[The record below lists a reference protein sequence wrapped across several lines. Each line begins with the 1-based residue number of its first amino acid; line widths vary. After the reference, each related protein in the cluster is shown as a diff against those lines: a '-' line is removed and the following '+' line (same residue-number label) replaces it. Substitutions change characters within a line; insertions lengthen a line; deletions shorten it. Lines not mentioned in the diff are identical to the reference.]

1 MTPFLPQTLL
11 LLLFLSTGLNAATT
25 IVDYTVNSSVPDNN
39 PTGLVDTRT
48 IIGSSI
54 TSITSIEVRFQS
66 SGGWNGDLYA
76 FLSHDSGFSVLLNRP
91 GTSSLDTIGSAS
103 SGFNVVFSDD
113 AITDIHTGIA
123 GSGYIT
129 GTWQPDARNVDPD
142 FVLDTDPRTA
152 FLSSFNGLAADGN
165 WTLFMADMSAGDEST
180 LTGWGLTITGSVPEP
195 SRVLLLMLGLASSLL
210 RRRRCSASP

>member
-1 MTPFLPQTLL
+1 VRRDLHCNVGGDVGHAGNGLHRIDQRRYVQPH
-11 LLLFLSTGLNAATT
+11 TGLAGGGCITATW
-25 IVDYTVNSSVPDNN
+25 P
-39 PTGLVDTRT
+39 
-48 IIGSSI
+48 
-54 TSITSIEVRFQS
+54 
-66 SGGWNGDLYA
+66 
-76 FLSHDSGFSVLLNRP
+76 
-91 GTSSLDTIGSAS
+91 
-103 SGFNVVFSDD
+103 
-113 AITDIHTGIA
+113 
-123 GSGYIT
+123 
-129 GTWQPDARNVDPD
+129 PDARNVDPD